1 MCHNPCIHS
10 VRHIIRISEY
20 FEQWDT
26 LKKTISN
33 LVRHERISNKKYLL
47 KHIYDEVKEGI
58 FDMIN
63 VRTLRKKLKEKMR
76 DVYTI
81 LCLWSTELSKA
92 FGLRNL
98 CYSKVSVM
106 MLLGYSIVGISRKY
120 ALRPNTAYL
129 DS

>member
-26 LKKTISN
+26 LIKTISN

-47 KHIYDEVKEGI
+47 RHIYDEVIEGI

-63 VRTLRKKLKEKMR
+63 VRILRQKLKSKKKGMF
-76 DVYTI
+76 I
-81 LCLWSTELSKA
+81 LYYVFGQLS
-92 FGLRNL
+92 
-98 CYSKVSVM
+98 SVKR
-106 MLLGYSIVGISRKY
+106 L
-120 ALRPNTAYL
+120 A
-129 DS
+129 

>member
-1 MCHNPCIHS
+1 M
-10 VRHIIRISEY
+10 
-20 FEQWDT
+20 
-26 LKKTISN
+26 
-33 LVRHERISNKKYLL
+33 
-47 KHIYDEVKEGI
+47 KEGI

-63 VRTLRKKLKEKMR
+63 VRTLRKKLKRKKMR

-81 LCLWSTELSKA
+81 LCLRSTELSKA

-120 ALRPNTAYL
+120 ALRPNSAYF